1 MHSGHSSLTDSIVEL
16 ALQED
21 LGERGDITSQFFIK
35 ETAIACGRIIARED
49 CVISGSEIAAIVFN
63 KVNPN
68 IKIEVIIPSGK
79 SVIAGETIIVTSGPA
94 RSILTAERTA
104 LNFLQRL
111 SGIATL
117 TRKYVDLIASTKAK
131 IFDTRKTIPGMRVLE
146 KAAVVSGG
154 GYNHRYGLYDM
165 AMLKDNHFASEI
177 KMESLQIMIDE
188 FKEAYP
194 DALVELEADKISQ
207 VTEFLSL
214 KNIDV
219 IMLDNMSIEQIA
231 EAVRL
236 SNGKVIFEAS
246 GGINLETVMEIAET
260 GIDRISV
267 GALTHSAKAI
277 DLAMDF
283 EQQ

>member
-1 MHSGHSSLTDSIVEL
+1 MHSDHSSLTDSIIEL
-16 ALQED
+16 ALKED
-21 LGERGDITSQFFIK
+21 LGERGDISSQFFIK
-35 ETAIACGRIIARED
+35 ESAIACGRIIAKED
-49 CVISGSEIAAIVFN
+49 CVISGSEIAALVFN
-63 KVNPN
+63 EVNPN
-68 IKIEVIIPSGK
+68 ISIEVITPSGK
-79 SVIAGETIIVTSGPA
+79 SVTACETILISKGPA

-117 TRKYVDLIASTKAK
+117 TRKYVNLIDGTRAK
-131 IFDTRKTIPGMRVLE
+131 IFDTRKTTPGMRVLE
-146 KAAVVSGG
+146 KAAVVAGG
-154 GYNHRYGLYDM
+154 GYNHRHGLYDM

-177 KMESLQIMIDE
+177 KIGSLQIVIDE

-194 DALVELEADKISQ
+194 DALVELEADTISQ

-214 KNIDV
+214 ENVDV
-219 IMLDNMSIEQIA
+219 IMLDNMSLKQIS
-231 EAVRL
+231 EAVQL
-236 SNGKVIFEAS
+236 SNGNALLEAS
-246 GGINLETVMEIAET
+246 GGINLETVAGIAGT

>member
-1 MHSGHSSLTDSIVEL
+1 MHSDHSSLTDSIIEL
-16 ALQED
+16 ALKED
-21 LGERGDITSQFFIK
+21 LGERGDISSQFFIK
-35 ETAIACGRIIARED
+35 ESAIACGRIIAKED
-49 CVISGSEIAAIVFN
+49 CVISGSEIAALVFN
-63 KVNPN
+63 EVNPN
-68 IKIEVIIPSGK
+68 ISIEVITPSGK
-79 SVIAGETIIVTSGPA
+79 SVTAGETILISKGPA

-117 TRKYVDLIASTKAK
+117 TRKYVNLIDGTRAK
-131 IFDTRKTIPGMRVLE
+131 IFDTRKTTPGMRVLE
-146 KAAVVSGG
+146 KAAVVAGG
-154 GYNHRYGLYDM
+154 GYNHRHGLYDM
-165 AMLKDNHFASEI
+165 AMLKDNHFASKI
-177 KMESLQIMIDE
+177 KIESLQIVIDE

-194 DALVELEADKISQ
+194 DALVELEADTISQ

-214 KNIDV
+214 ENVDV
-219 IMLDNMSIEQIA
+219 IMLDNMSIKQIS
-231 EAVRL
+231 EAVQL
-236 SNGKVIFEAS
+236 SNGNALLEAS
-246 GGINLETVMEIAET
+246 GGINLETVAGIAET

>member
-1 MHSGHSSLTDSIVEL
+1 MHSDHSSLTDSIIEL
-16 ALQED
+16 ALKED
-21 LGERGDITSQFFIK
+21 LGERGDISSQFFIK
-35 ETAIACGRIIARED
+35 ESAIACGRIIAKED
-49 CVISGSEIAAIVFN
+49 CVISGSEIAALVFN
-63 KVNPN
+63 EVNPN
-68 IKIEVIIPSGK
+68 ISIEVITPSGK
-79 SVIAGETIIVTSGPA
+79 SVIAGETILISKGPA

-117 TRKYVDLIASTKAK
+117 TRKYVNLIDGTRAK
-131 IFDTRKTIPGMRVLE
+131 IFDTRKTTPGMRVLE
-146 KAAVVSGG
+146 KAAVVAGG
-154 GYNHRYGLYDM
+154 GYNHRHGLYDM

-177 KMESLQIMIDE
+177 KIESLQIVIDE

-194 DALVELEADKISQ
+194 DAIVELEADTISQ

-214 KNIDV
+214 ENVDV
-219 IMLDNMSIEQIA
+219 IMLDNMSLKQIS
-231 EAVRL
+231 EAVQL
-236 SNGKVIFEAS
+236 SNGNALLEAS
-246 GGINLETVMEIAET
+246 GGINLETVAGIAET

-277 DLAMDF
+277 DIAMDF

>member
-1 MHSGHSSLTDSIVEL
+1 MHSDHSSLTDSIIEL
-16 ALQED
+16 ALKED
-21 LGERGDITSQFFIK
+21 LGERGDISSQFFIK
-35 ETAIACGRIIARED
+35 ESAIACGRIIAKED
-49 CVISGSEIAAIVFN
+49 CVISGSEIAALVFN
-63 KVNPN
+63 EVNPN
-68 IKIEVIIPSGK
+68 ISIEVITPSGK
-79 SVIAGETIIVTSGPA
+79 SVIAGETILISKGPA

-117 TRKYVDLIASTKAK
+117 TRKYVNLIDGTRAK
-131 IFDTRKTIPGMRVLE
+131 IFDTRKTTPGMRVLE
-146 KAAVVSGG
+146 KAAVVAGG
-154 GYNHRYGLYDM
+154 GYNHRHGLYDM

-177 KMESLQIMIDE
+177 KIESLQIVIDE

-194 DALVELEADKISQ
+194 DALVELEADTISQ

-214 KNIDV
+214 ENVDV
-219 IMLDNMSIEQIA
+219 IMLDNMSLKQIS
-231 EAVRL
+231 EAVQL
-236 SNGKVIFEAS
+236 SNGNALLEAS
-246 GGINLETVMEIAET
+246 GGINLETVAGIAET